1 MHYPLCFKVIFPV
14 HGLLVLNCSFFVQIV
29 RELLEYKGID
39 LNALNK
45 LKETTLD
52 VAEKSHFMEVAPK
65 IKSALK
71 EAGAKNGKHISQPKE
86 GRELKQTVSDIK
98 HDVHTQLVQIEK
110 TQRRVTGIVNEIND
124 FKSEGIRNTVN
135 SVTVVAFLIA
145 TIAFAAIY
153 TAW

>member
-1 MHYPLCFKVIFPV
+1 MHYPLGFKLFFLV
-14 HGLLVLNCSFFVQIV
+14 HGILVLNCSFFAQIV
-29 RELLEYKGID
+29 RELLEYKGIY

-52 VAEKSHFMEVAPK
+52 VVEKSHFMEVAPK

-71 EAGAKNGKHISQPKE
+71 EAGAENGKHISQPKE
-86 GRELKQTVSDIK
+86 GREIKQTVSDIK

-135 SVTVVAFLIA
+135 SVTVVAVLIA
-145 TIAFAAIY
+145 TIAFVAIY
-153 TAW
+153 TTW

>member
-1 MHYPLCFKVIFPV
+1 M
-14 HGLLVLNCSFFVQIV
+14 
-29 RELLEYKGID
+29 RELLEYKGIG

-45 LKETTLD
+45 LKQTTLD

-71 EAGAKNGKHISQPKE
+71 EASAENGKHISQPKE

-110 TQRRVTGIVNEIND
+110 TQRRVTGIVNEINV
-124 FKSEGIRNTVN
+124 FNLRES
-135 SVTVVAFLIA
+135 
-145 TIAFAAIY
+145 
-153 TAW
+153 

>member
-1 MHYPLCFKVIFPV
+1 MHYPLGFKVIFPV
-14 HGLLVLNCSFFVQIV
+14 HGLLVLNYSFFVQIV
-29 RELLEYKGID
+29 RELLESKGID

-52 VAEKSHFMEVAPK
+52 VAEKSHFMEVTPK

-71 EAGAKNGKHISQPKE
+71 EAGAENGKHISQPKE

-124 FKSEGIRNTVN
+124 FKSEGIKNTVN
-135 SVTVVAFLIA
+135 YVMVVAVLIA
-145 TIAFAAIY
+145 TIAFVAIY